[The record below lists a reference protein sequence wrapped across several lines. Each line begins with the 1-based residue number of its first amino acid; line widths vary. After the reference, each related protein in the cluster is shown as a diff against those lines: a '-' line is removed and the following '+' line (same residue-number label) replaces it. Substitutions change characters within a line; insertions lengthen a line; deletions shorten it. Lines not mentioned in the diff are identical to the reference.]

1 MAYTVDSTD
10 HHTGAGTEQRDE
22 TMSVFDRVRAK
33 AEEIFG
39 RATEVYG
46 ESHGDAAAEAAG
58 EARRLE
64 GEADEEREREAHRE
78 AEHRRQHPD
87 DDGLAG
93 AR

>member
-1 MAYTVDSTD
+1 
-10 HHTGAGTEQRDE
+10 
-22 TMSVFDRVRAK
+22 MSVFDKAKAK
-33 AEEIFG
+33 AEELLG

-46 ESHGDAAAEAAG
+46 ESHGDAAAAVAG

-64 GEADEEREREAHRE
+64 GEADEEAAERADEQ
-78 AEHRRQHPD
+78 RRHPD